1 MVEFQFRSCPTLG
14 EGVVSGKLLCLIS
27 AAALLSSI
35 AATSAREPV
44 RLTADQLDK
53 ITAGSDLN
61 QMPLVESL
69 LVNGSNG
76 PGGVNQFS
84 PSIATLVPTITNLN
98 LCVFCVTTTT
108 PK

>member
-1 MVEFQFRSCPTLG
+1 M
-14 EGVVSGKLLCLIS
+14 SGKFLYLIS
-27 AAALLSSI
+27 ATALLSSI
-35 AATSAREPV
+35 AIADAREAV
-44 RLTADQLDK
+44 RLTDAQLDN

-76 PGGVNQFS
+76 SGGVNQFS

-98 LCVFCVTTTT
+98 LCIFCVTSTAH
-108 PK
+108 K

>member
-1 MVEFQFRSCPTLG
+1 MG
-14 EGVVSGKLLCLIS
+14 GKLLCLIS
-27 AAALLSSI
+27 GATLLSSI

-44 RLTADQLDK
+44 RMTDNQLDK
-53 ITAGSDLN
+53 ITAGTDPG

-84 PSIATLVPTITNLN
+84 PSIATLIPTVTTLN
-98 LCVFCVTTTT
+98 LCIFCVTSTAH
-108 PK
+108 K

>member
-1 MVEFQFRSCPTLG
+1 MG
-14 EGVVSGKLLCLIS
+14 GKLLCLIS
-27 AAALLSSI
+27 GATLLSSI
-35 AATSAREPV
+35 AGTSAREPV
-44 RLTADQLDK
+44 RMTDNQLDK
-53 ITAGSDLN
+53 ITAGSDPG

-98 LCVFCVTTTT
+98 LCVFCVTTATRR
-108 PK
+108 

>member
-1 MVEFQFRSCPTLG
+1 M
-14 EGVVSGKLLCLIS
+14 SGKFLYLIS

-35 AATSAREPV
+35 AIADAREAV
-44 RLTADQLDK
+44 RLTDAQLDN

-76 PGGVNQFS
+76 SGGVNQFS
-84 PSIATLVPTITNLN
+84 PSIAV
-98 LCVFCVTTTT
+98 
-108 PK
+108 

>member
-1 MVEFQFRSCPTLG
+1 M
-14 EGVVSGKLLCLIS
+14 SGKLLCLVS
-27 AAALLSSI
+27 ATALLSSI
-35 AATSAREPV
+35 AATSAREDV
-44 RLTADQLDK
+44 RLTDDQLDK

-76 PGGVNQFS
+76 SGGVNQFS

-98 LCVFCVTTTT
+98 LCVFCVTTATH
-108 PK
+108 K

>member
-1 MVEFQFRSCPTLG
+1 MSA
-14 EGVVSGKLLCLIS
+14 KLLYLIS

-35 AATSAREPV
+35 AVADAREAV
-44 RLTADQLDK
+44 RLTDAQLDN

-76 PGGVNQFS
+76 SGGVNQFS

-98 LCVFCVTTTT
+98 LCVFCVTSTAH
-108 PK
+108 K